1 MAVTAAEAMRF
12 EDTATEDEFAAYLA
26 AYDAAQEPT
35 AHAMQFRDLFLVL
48 SRSYPRRIPVVATI
62 GVNPDGSRVLDGVW
76 AFLPGRRAVWTSR
89 GEVFDRTAEAVR
101 EQHAA
106 HPIAA

>member
-12 EDTATEDEFAAYLA
+12 EDTATDEEFGAYLA

-35 AHAMQFRDLFLVL
+35 GHPMQFRDLFLVM
-48 SRSYPRRIPVVATI
+48 SRSHPRRIPVVATI
-62 GVNPDGSRVLDGVW
+62 GINTDGSHALDGVW
-76 AFLPGRRAVWTSR
+76 AFPPGRRPVWTTS
-89 GEVFDRTAEAVR
+89 GDVFDRTAEAVR